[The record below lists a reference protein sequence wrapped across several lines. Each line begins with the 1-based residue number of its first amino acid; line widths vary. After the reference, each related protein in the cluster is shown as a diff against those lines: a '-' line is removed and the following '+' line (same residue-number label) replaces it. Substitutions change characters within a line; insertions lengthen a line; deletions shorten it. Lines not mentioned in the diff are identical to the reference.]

1 MEKYLVI
8 LQNNFFKNVFNCV
21 NLYSIPLQYLI
32 LIKYIYL
39 KNLFMAMLTKFDFNV
54 FFSTLPPIKYKKLH
68 KTFLEIH
75 YKILVSD
82 FYFNPR

>member
-1 MEKYLVI
+1 
-8 LQNNFFKNVFNCV
+8 
-21 NLYSIPLQYLI
+21 
-32 LIKYIYL
+32 
-39 KNLFMAMLTKFDFNV
+39 MAMLTKFDFNV